1 MSPLFLATGSNAS
14 ATHFTRVT
22 RASVLGC
29 ALAIGATA
37 AGCASDP
44 PPAAAPPPTSTSGA
58 TAPTSAN
65 GAGSTASANGAGAT
79 GSTIAAPT
87 VPDALKPTSTDGVVA
102 KTNAKGFQVYEC
114 KASTAGG
121 AAFAWALTGP
131 DAELSDDQGKAMGK
145 HYAGPT
151 WEAPDG
157 SKVVGEKVQQA
168 DSPQATAVP
177 WLLLRAK
184 STSGKG
190 AFEHVTFVQ
199 RVDTTG
205 GKAPAS
211 GCDAAHTGATTK
223 VPYTA
228 TYYFY
233 GQR

>member
-1 MSPLFLATGSNAS
+1 MSTKRFFA
-14 ATHFTRVT
+14 VT
-22 RASVLGC
+22 SLTAC
-29 ALAIGATA
+29 ALAIVT
-37 AGCASDP
+37 GCASDP
-44 PPAAAPPPTSTSGA
+44 PPAAAAPPTTTSSSA
-58 TAPTSAN
+58 TTPASTSAN
-65 GAGSTASANGAGAT
+65 TAQSTL
-79 GSTIAAPT
+79 AAPT
-87 VPDALKPTSTDGVVA
+87 VPDALKPTSTDGVIA
-102 KTNAKGFQVYEC
+102 KANAKGVQIYEC
-114 KASTAGG
+114 KSSTSGA

-131 DAELSDDQGKAMGK
+131 DAELSDDQGKPLGK

-168 DSPQATAVP
+168 DAPQATAVP

-190 AFEHVTFVQ
+190 AFEKVTFVQ

-205 GKAPAS
+205 GKAPAD
-211 GCDAAHTGATTK
+211 GCDAAHSGATTK

-233 GQR
+233 GQK